1 MPAIFA
7 NLLADWTGGQWFRT
21 PVRPMQGFVTDTRM
35 LRPGQVFVALKT
47 PKRDGHDFLASAQL
61 AGASGSIVGR
71 IDTKLVIP
79 QLIVRDPLE
88 ALQTI
93 GRKMRENFPGPVVG
107 VTGSAGKTST
117 KDLLAVL
124 LGGHYPVL
132 ATEGNFNNHIG
143 VPLTLTRLDPPMH
156 QFAVIEAGI
165 SGPGEMDVLAGMIQP
180 NLAVV
185 TLIGAAHLQRLGGV
199 EGVAREKSRLPAAL
213 RPDGLLVTH
222 EAVNN
227 FKAFHDLSVRRLLA
241 RGVADPRAA
250 AADAANI
257 VRYAVEH
264 GAETTTITLAFR
276 ATAPR
281 TYTLRRVSDG
291 MAQNA
296 VLAMAAALEIGVIPD
311 VLQIR
316 LATWVPTTLRAE
328 IRREGGRLLYLDCY
342 NANPDSM
349 CDALASFLT
358 QVPEDLPRLYV
369 FGGMEDLGVLSAEYH
384 RQVGQKIRLRP
395 QDRAFM
401 IGENAGAMC
410 AGAIEVDNEPDLI
423 SVVGSLEPIAE
434 AIAAF
439 QGAVF
444 MKGSR
449 RWELEKALVPVVPKS
464 APC

>member
-1 MPAIFA
+1 MSTLFPT
-7 NLLADWTGGQWFRT
+7 LLADWTDGQWFRT
-21 PVRPMQGFVTDTRM
+21 PVRPMLGFVTDTRA

-61 AGASGSIVGR
+61 AGAAASIISK

-79 QLIVRDPLE
+79 QLIVRDPLV

-93 GRKMRENFPGPVVG
+93 GRKIRENFPGPLVG

-117 KDLLAVL
+117 KDLIAVL

-132 ATEGNFNNHIG
+132 STEGNLNNHIG

-165 SGPGEMDVLAGMIQP
+165 SGPGEMDVLARMIQP
-180 NLAVV
+180 TIAVV

-199 EGVAREKSRLPAAL
+199 EGVAGEKARLPAAL

-227 FKAFHDLSVRRLLA
+227 FKTFRDLPVRRLLA
-241 RGVADPRAA
+241 RAADPRAPA
-250 AADAANI
+250 PDAADT

-264 GAETTTITLAFR
+264 GDETTAITLAFR
-276 ATAPR
+276 KVPAR
-281 TYTLRRVSDG
+281 TFTLRRVSDG

-296 VLAMAAALEIGVIPD
+296 VLAMATALEIGVIPD

-316 LATWVPTTLRAE
+316 LAMWVPTTLRAE
-328 IRREGGRLLYLDCY
+328 IRHEGGRLLYLDCY

-349 CDALASFLT
+349 CDALASFLS
-358 QVPEDLPRLYV
+358 QVPEELPRLYV

-395 QDRAFM
+395 QDHAFM

-410 AGAIEVDNEPDLI
+410 AGAIEVNNEPDLI

-434 AIAAF
+434 RIATF

-449 RWELEKALVPVVPKS
+449 RWELEKALVPIAEKK

>member
-21 PVRPMQGFVTDTRM
+21 PVRPMMGFVTDTRM

-47 PKRDGHDFLASAQL
+47 QL
-61 AGASGSIVGR
+61 AGASASIVGR

-93 GRKMRENFPGPVVG
+93 GRRMRENFPGPVVG

-132 ATEGNFNNHIG
+132 STEGNLNNHIG
-143 VPLTLTRLDPPMH
+143 VPLTLTRLEPPMH

-165 SGPGEMDVLAGMIQP
+165 SGPGEMEALAAMIQP
-180 NLAVV
+180 TITII

-199 EGVAREKSRLPAAL
+199 EGVAREKSRLAAGL
-213 RPDGLLVTH
+213 GPEGLLVTH
-222 EAVNN
+222 EATDA
-227 FKAFHDLSVRRLLA
+227 FKSFADLRVRRLLA
-241 RGVADPRAA
+241 RGADPLATVSD
-250 AADAANI
+250 AADV

-264 GAETTTITLAFR
+264 GAETTAITLAFR
-276 ATAPR
+276 ATKPR

-328 IRREGGRLLYLDCY
+328 IRHEGGRLLYLDCY

-349 CDALASFLT
+349 CDALASFLA
-358 QVPEDLPRLYV
+358 QVPAELPRLYV
-369 FGGMEDLGVLSAEYH
+369 FGGMEELGVLSAEYH

-395 QDRAFM
+395 QDHAFI

-410 AGAIEVDNEPDLI
+410 AGAIEVNNDPDQI

-434 AIAAF
+434 RIANF

-449 RWELEKALVPVVPKS
+449 RWELEKALVPVGAKT
-464 APC
+464 

>member
-21 PVRPMQGFVTDTRM
+21 PVRPMMGFVTDTRM

-47 PKRDGHDFLASAQL
+47 PKRDGHDFLTSAQL
-61 AGASGSIVGR
+61 AGASASIVGR

-93 GRKMRENFPGPVVG
+93 GRRMRENFPGPVVG

-132 ATEGNFNNHIG
+132 STEGNLNNHIG
-143 VPLTLTRLDPPMH
+143 VPLTLTRLEPPMH

-165 SGPGEMDVLAGMIQP
+165 SGPGEMEALAAMIQP
-180 NLAVV
+180 TITII

-199 EGVAREKSRLPAAL
+199 EGVAREKSRLAAGL
-213 RPDGLLVTH
+213 GPEGLLVTH
-222 EAVNN
+222 EATDA
-227 FKAFHDLSVRRLLA
+227 FKSFADLRVRRLLA
-241 RGVADPRAA
+241 RGADPLATVSD
-250 AADAANI
+250 AADV

-264 GAETTTITLAFR
+264 GAETTAITLAFR
-276 ATAPR
+276 ATKPR

-316 LATWVPTTLRAE
+316 LATWVPTTLDRKST
-328 IRREGGRLLYLDCY
+328 RL
-342 NANPDSM
+342 NS
-349 CDALASFLT
+349 S
-358 QVPEDLPRLYV
+358 
-369 FGGMEDLGVLSAEYH
+369 H
-384 RQVGQKIRLRP
+384 
-395 QDRAFM
+395 
-401 IGENAGAMC
+401 
-410 AGAIEVDNEPDLI
+410 
-423 SVVGSLEPIAE
+423 
-434 AIAAF
+434 
-439 QGAVF
+439 
-444 MKGSR
+444 
-449 RWELEKALVPVVPKS
+449 
-464 APC
+464 

>member
-1 MPAIFA
+1 MPSIFST
-7 NLLADWTGGQWFRT
+7 LIADWTGGQWFRT
-21 PVRPMQGFVTDTRM
+21 PVRPMTGFVVDTRM
-35 LRPGQVFVALKT
+35 LKPGHVFVALKT
-47 PKRDGHDFLASAQL
+47 PKRDGHEFLGSAQL
-61 AGASGSIVGR
+61 AGASASIVGK
-71 IDTKLVIP
+71 IETKLVLP

-132 ATEGNFNNHIG
+132 STEGNLNNHIG
-143 VPLTLTRLDPPMH
+143 VPLTLTRLQPPMH

-165 SGPGEMDVLAGMIQP
+165 SGPDEMDVLARMIQP
-180 NLAVV
+180 NIAVI
-185 TLIGAAHLQRLGGV
+185 TLIGAAHLQKLGGV
-199 EGVAREKSRLPAAL
+199 EGVAREKSRLAAAL

-222 EAVNN
+222 EAVDN
-227 FKAFHDLSVRRLLA
+227 FKVIRDLPVRRLLA
-241 RGVADPRAA
+241 RAADPASAA
-250 AADAANI
+250 EVGHDT
-257 VRYAVEH
+257 VRYSVAHAE
-264 GAETTTITLAFR
+264 ETTAITLAFR
-276 ATAPR
+276 ATPPR

-296 VLAMAAALEIGVIPD
+296 VLAMAAALEIGVIPH

-316 LATWVPTTLRAE
+316 LGTWVPTTLRAE

-349 CDALASFLT
+349 CDALAGFLA
-358 QVPEDLPRLYV
+358 QVPEEMPRLYV
-369 FGGMEDLGVLSAEYH
+369 FGGMEELGVLSAEYH
-384 RQVGQKIRLRP
+384 KQVGQKIRLRP
-395 QDRAFM
+395 QDFAFM

-410 AGAIEVDNEPDLI
+410 AGAIEMNNDPDLI
-423 SVVGSLEPIAE
+423 SVVSSLEPIAE
-434 AIAAF
+434 RIAAF
-439 QGAVF
+439 EGAVF

-449 RWELEKALVPVVPKS
+449 RWELEKALVPVGRMSP
-464 APC
+464 PC

>member
-1 MPAIFA
+1 MPSLFSS
-7 NLLADWTGGQWFRT
+7 LLADWTGGQWFRT
-21 PVRPMQGFVTDTRM
+21 PVRPMMGFVTDTRM

-47 PKRDGHDFLASAQL
+47 AKRDGHDFLASAQL
-61 AGASGSIVGR
+61 AGASGSIVGH
-71 IDTKLVIP
+71 IDTKLVVP

-93 GRKMRENFPGPVVG
+93 ARKMRESFPGPVVG

-132 ATEGNFNNHIG
+132 STEGNLNNHIG

-180 NLAVV
+180 NIAVI
-185 TLIGAAHLQRLGGV
+185 TLIGAAHLQKLGGV

-222 EAVNN
+222 DSIDN
-227 FKAFHDLSVRRLLA
+227 FQVIRDLPVRRLIA
-241 RGVADPRAA
+241 RASDPLSAAGVA
-250 AADAANI
+250 ADT
-257 VRYAVEH
+257 VRYAVVH
-264 GAETTTITLAFR
+264 GVETTEITLAFR
-276 ATAPR
+276 ATTPR
-281 TYTLRRVSDG
+281 TYTMRRVSDG

-296 VLAMAAALEIGVIPD
+296 VLAMAAALEIGVIPN
-311 VLQIR
+311 VLQLR
-316 LATWVPTTLRAE
+316 LSTWVPTTMRAE

-349 CDALASFLT
+349 CDALASFLN
-358 QVPEDLPRLYV
+358 QVPEEMPRLYV

-395 QDRAFM
+395 QDHAFM

-410 AGAIEVDNEPDLI
+410 AGAIEVNNEPDLI

-434 AIAAF
+434 RIAGF

-449 RWELEKALVPVVPKS
+449 RWELEKALVPVGVKS
-464 APC
+464 TPC